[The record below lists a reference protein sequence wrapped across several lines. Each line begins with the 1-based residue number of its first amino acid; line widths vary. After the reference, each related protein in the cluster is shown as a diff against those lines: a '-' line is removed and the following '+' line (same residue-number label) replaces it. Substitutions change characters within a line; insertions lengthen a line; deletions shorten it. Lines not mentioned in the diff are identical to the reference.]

1 MKCFEG
7 PKGQM
12 FGGAQA
18 VGYFSLNIGKLEWIG
33 AFSLSKTCK
42 LLLVRGTI
50 SFYKP
55 KTANFPVGE
64 SAMWNVSM

>member
-1 MKCFEG
+1 MKRFEG

-18 VGYFSLNIGKLEWIG
+18 VGYFSLSIGMLELIG
-33 AFSLSKTCK
+33 AFSQSKTCK

-50 SFYKP
+50 SFS
-55 KTANFPVGE
+55 TVFH
-64 SAMWNVSM
+64 